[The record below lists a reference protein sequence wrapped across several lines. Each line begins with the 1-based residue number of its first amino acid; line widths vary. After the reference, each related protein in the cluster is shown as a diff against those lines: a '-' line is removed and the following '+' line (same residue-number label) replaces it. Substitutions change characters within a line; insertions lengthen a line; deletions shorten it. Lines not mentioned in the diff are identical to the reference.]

1 MKSNEK
7 HTLSLK
13 DFHIYGLQILFFFV
27 CQLSLGNINIK
38 ENPEIMGDEILE
50 LSNFNKE
57 I

>member
-13 DFHIYGLQILFFFV
+13 DFRIYGLQILFFFV

-38 ENPEIMGDEILE
+38 ENPEFMEDEILE

>member
-1 MKSNEK
+1 LKSNEK

>member
-1 MKSNEK
+1 LKSNEK

-13 DFHIYGLQILFFFV
+13 DFRIYGLQILFFFV

-38 ENPEIMGDEILE
+38 ENPEFMEDEILE